1 METSFQYDVELSFP
15 VEGVGVFLFMRY
27 AVVMV
32 EWRMHKGQTDLG
44 CACSFDT
51 KDMEKVL
58 DIVET
63 HDLARGLKSVFIAG
77 GGAYRCVQN
86 W

>member
-1 METSFQYDVELSFP
+1 MLCC
-15 VEGVGVFLFMRY
+15 
-27 AVVMV
+27 
-32 EWRMHKGQTDLG
+32 H
-44 CACSFDT
+44 SFDT

-77 GGAYRCVQN
+77 GGAYRYELSMMH
-86 W
+86 